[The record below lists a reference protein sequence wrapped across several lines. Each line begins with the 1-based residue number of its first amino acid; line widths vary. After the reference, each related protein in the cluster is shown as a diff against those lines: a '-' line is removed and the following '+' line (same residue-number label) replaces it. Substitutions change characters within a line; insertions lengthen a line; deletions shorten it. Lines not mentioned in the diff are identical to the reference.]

1 MQDFV
6 YKINLL
12 YLFWANN
19 IPIKIKYIYA
29 EIGHIDPLYN
39 LSQTICSWTQG
50 KTMYSH
56 SINERIP
63 KDKNKKEIRPA
74 RKERDELIQVIP
86 EAKDLFSY
94 SFNELSLRGWW
105 KYDH

>member
-19 IPIKIKYIYA
+19 IPIKIKYIYP
-29 EIGHIDPLYN
+29 EIGHIDPLYD